1 MTYQDLLKD
10 TSKPDPSNSNYF
22 LVTVTDLEANQSY
35 PIQFRWKYNDGTFS
49 PWSAVRVVTTPGESS
64 PNTPRFAAT
73 NVDTTTPGF
82 LKITWD
88 GNSDDN
94 AALTDIDRVDVY
106 ISGAPFVGNVVA
118 ATFKTAGTQS
128 IAVPGGTYQIVLYA
142 VSKLGK
148 LSPVSAAVT
157 KTIAGV
163 SNPLAAPENPNVPT
177 ITAGL
182 ASVIVSWNGKQS
194 DGTSD
199 FSAGAFASAK
209 VYIGT
214 SAGFV
219 PSDNNWVH
227 SLNFA
232 NGTNQVSIG
241 VGTVI
246 DKALGTKLQYGVPYY
261 VKIKTVNAAV
271 PPVETAT
278 AVASSPTNVTV
289 DKVAASEIVTGT
301 LEAGAYITA
310 GISGGARAV
319 LSGSS
324 EPLVIYGSNGT
335 TKLLEFSS
343 TNPATLTVNGGGTFT
358 GDLSIGSGNSI
369 FKSDS
374 YGIYLGNATESLA
387 PFSVSRNGILR
398 AQAGTIG
405 GWTLGGTYFQ
415 NASVSPTIK
424 IDTTGIIVGATSSAY
439 IDITSSGITHR
450 NSNGTASGKFTLT
463 TGASAQLTIDGTFTI
478 SGSSTINGTAAS
490 TVVSNASAGST
501 AVQGGNG
508 VDKNV
513 SNQITRIS
521 TNGGIVVSSS
531 TVSSGARVELTNTG
545 FYAYNGSGQETVS
558 ILASNGNATFRGT
571 VTGSSLNVTGENFAI
586 NQNNDA
592 DGLAPAV
599 STISNAFASTYIRQ
613 SINCVGFNAIAFT
626 SVNTAGVLS
635 AWYPFYDADVDLG
648 VKYSSTAGAGPFRWR
663 NGRLSGSLMIGGDG
677 STDTPNTNG
686 VGPYTRLYGDGRI
699 YANTLGTGTGTTL
712 VQSGGFIRV
721 SSSSL
726 RYKENVISISQSGA
740 IETIKKLRPVTFN
753 YKEEFAPTDYEII
766 VSGLIAEDVDQIEE
780 LRTVVNYNDQGLPE
794 SISYDRLTAHLVLAV
809 KEISEKLNS
818 IESRL
823 DALEG

>member
-1 MTYQDLLKD
+1 MAYQDLLKD

-22 LVTVTDLEANQSY
+22 LVTVTDLDANQSY

-73 NVDTTTPGF
+73 NVDVTTPGF

-94 AALTDIDRVDVY
+94 NSLTDIDRVDVY

-157 KTIAGV
+157 KTVLGI
-163 SNPLAAPENPNVPT
+163 SNPVAAPENPDVPT

-182 ASVIVSWNGKQS
+182 ASVIVSWNGKQLIGGVAS
-194 DGTSD
+194 N
-199 FSAGAFASAK
+199 FSEGAFASAK

-246 DKALGTKLQYGVPYY
+246 DKTLGTKLQYGVPYY

-278 AVASSPTNVTV
+278 AVASNPTNVTV

-358 GDLSIGSGNSI
+358 GDLSAGSGTSI

-374 YGIYLGNATESLA
+374 YGIYLGNSTESLA

-415 NASVSPTIK
+415 NAGTNPTIK
-424 IDTTGIIVGATSSAY
+424 IDTSGIIVGATSSAY

-450 NSNGTASGKFTLT
+450 NSNGTASGKFTLS

-490 TVVSNASAGST
+490 TVVSNASTGST

-508 VDKNV
+508 VDKNA

-531 TVSSGARVELTNTG
+531 NVSSGARVELTNTG
-545 FYAYNGSGQETVS
+545 FYAYNASGQTTVS
-558 ILASNGNATFRGT
+558 INASNGSASYAGT
-571 VTGSSLNVTGENFAI
+571 ITSA
-586 NQNNDA
+586 
-592 DGLAPAV
+592 
-599 STISNAFASTYIRQ
+599 SNI
-613 SINCVGFNAIAFT
+613 
-626 SVNTAGVLS
+626 TAGGILSGSDIDIASDSAYNRLKTSYPRSTGPNGYGPYSVLGINGVAMVGVGS
-635 AWYPFYDADVDLG
+635 AGVVSHWYPFVSGESDIGVSISAGTYVWRNIRATNGTIVTSDRRSKTDILDADLG
-648 VKYSSTAGAGPFRWR
+648 L
-663 NGRLSGSLMIGGDG
+663 N
-677 STDTPNTNG
+677 
-686 VGPYTRLYGDGRI
+686 
-699 YANTLGTGTGTTL
+699 
-712 VQSGGFIRV
+712 FIN
-721 SSSSL
+721 L
-726 RYKENVISISQSGA
+726 
-740 IETIKKLRPVTFN
+740 LRPVKYKKYYEPNVPLLDESGQPILNEDGSRLVDTSKN
-753 YKEEFAPTDYEII
+753 YYGSRNHYGFIAQEVKEALDQLGIGSNFSGWALTDI
-766 VSGLIAEDVDQIEE
+766 SD
-780 LRTVVNYNDQGLPE
+780 PE
-794 SISYDRLTAHLVLAV
+794 SQQSLSYDKFIAPMAKAIQELSA
-809 KEISEKLNS
+809 
-818 IESRL
+818 RL

>member
-1 MTYQDLLKD
+1 MAYQDLLKD

-22 LVTVTDLEANQSY
+22 LVTVTDLEANNSY

-64 PNTPRFAAT
+64 PNTPRFVAT
-73 NVDTTTPGF
+73 NVDTTTAGF

-246 DKALGTKLQYGVPYY
+246 DKTLGTKLQYGVPYY

-343 TNPATLTVNGGGTFT
+343 TNPATLTVNGGGIFT
-358 GDLSIGSGNSI
+358 GDLSAGSGASI

-374 YGIYLGNATESLA
+374 SGIYLGNAAFSSA
-387 PFSVSRNGILR
+387 PFSVSRNGVLK
-398 AQAGTIG
+398 AEAGTIG

-415 NASVSPTIK
+415 NASTSPTIK

-450 NSNGTASGKFTLT
+450 NSNGVASGKFTLT
-463 TGASAQLTIDGTFTI
+463 TGASPSLTIDGTFTI

-545 FYAYNGSGQETVS
+545 FYAYNASGQPTVS
-558 ILASNGNATFRGT
+558 INASDGSASYAGTITSASNITAGGMLSGSDIEIANDG
-571 VTGSSLNVTGENFAI
+571 VTNRIKSSYSRPTPVSGSVVSSLGI
-586 NQNNDA
+586 
-592 DGLAPAV
+592 
-599 STISNAFASTYIRQ
+599 
-613 SINCVGFNAIAFT
+613 NAIAMIST
-626 SVNTAGVLS
+626 NTAGVVS
-635 AWYPFYDADVDLG
+635 HWYPYLDAESDIGTPTYKWRFIRSNNGTIQTSDERKKSNILDSDLG
-648 VKYSSTAGAGPFRWR
+648 L
-663 NGRLSGSLMIGGDG
+663 N
-677 STDTPNTNG
+677 
-686 VGPYTRLYGDGRI
+686 
-699 YANTLGTGTGTTL
+699 
-712 VQSGGFIRV
+712 FIN
-721 SSSSL
+721 L
-726 RYKENVISISQSGA
+726 
-740 IETIKKLRPVTFN
+740 LRPVKFKNKYIPQIPELDESGQVVLDENGKRVLQENQEYTGVRNHYGFIAQEVKEALDLVGVGDTF
-753 YKEEFAPTDYEII
+753 
-766 VSGLIAEDVDQIEE
+766 SGWALDDMSDPNSSQS
-780 LRTVVNYNDQGLPE
+780 L
-794 SISYDRLTAHLVLAV
+794 SYDKFIAPMAKAIQELSA
-809 KEISEKLNS
+809 
-818 IESRL
+818 RL

>member
-1 MTYQDLLKD
+1 MAYQDLLKD

-73 NVDTTTPGF
+73 NVDVTTPGF

-94 AALTDIDRVDVY
+94 NSLTDIDRVDVY

-157 KTIAGV
+157 KTVLGI
-163 SNPLAAPENPNVPT
+163 SNPVAAPENPNVPT

-182 ASVIVSWNGKQS
+182 ASVIVSWNGKQA

-246 DKALGTKLQYGVPYY
+246 DKTLGTKLQYGVPYY

-278 AVASSPTNVTV
+278 AVASNPTNVTV

-358 GDLSIGSGNSI
+358 GDLSAGSGSSI

-374 YGIYLGNATESLA
+374 SGIYLGNAAFASA
-387 PFSVSRNGILR
+387 PFSVSRNGILK
-398 AQAGTIG
+398 AEAGTIG
-405 GWTLGGTYFQ
+405 GWTLGGTYLQ
-415 NASVSPTIK
+415 NALTSPTIK
-424 IDTTGIIVGATSSAY
+424 IDTSGIIVGATSSAY

-450 NSNGTASGKFTLT
+450 NSNGVASGKFTLT

-508 VDKNV
+508 VDKNA

-531 TVSSGARVELTNTG
+531 NVSSGARVELTNTG
-545 FYAYNGSGQETVS
+545 FYAYNGSGQSTVS
-558 ILASNGNATFRGT
+558 INA
-571 VTGSSLNVTGENFAI
+571 
-586 NQNNDA
+586 A
-592 DGLAPAV
+592 DGSASFAGTINANAGYIGN
-599 STISNAFASTYIRQ
+599 SSSGWTISSS
-613 SINCVGFNAIAFT
+613 SINNSAATYAGSTAIFAT
-626 SVNTAGVLS
+626 PSAGYSILV
-635 AWYPFYDADVDLG
+635 PGVIQADNGYQSNLG
-648 VKYSSTAGAGPFRWR
+648 VKLFTGGSTSANSFWKSQGNMSPSIDNGWTVGSSSWKWSAIWAYTGTIQTSDMRQKKDISASALGLDFINALNPVSYKWI
-663 NGRLSGSLMIGGDG
+663 IGGRKAVYDEESKSVIG
-677 STDTPNTNG
+677 SEDIPGTRTHYGFLAQQVKEVLDTVAPGEDFSGWVLTDKDNPESEQ
-686 VGPYTRLYGDGRI
+686 
-699 YANTLGTGTGTTL
+699 A
-712 VQSGGFIRV
+712 
-721 SSSSL
+721 L
-726 RYKENVISISQSGA
+726 RY
-740 IETIKKLRPVTFN
+740 
-753 YKEEFAPTDYEII
+753 EEFIAPMAKAI
-766 VSGLIAEDVDQIEE
+766 QE
-780 LRTVVNYNDQGLPE
+780 L
-794 SISYDRLTAHLVLAV
+794 S
-809 KEISEKLNS
+809 
-818 IESRL
+818 SRL

>member
-1 MTYQDLLKD
+1 MAYQDLLKD

-49 PWSAVRVVTTPGESS
+49 PWSAVKVVTTPGESS

-73 NVDTTTPGF
+73 NVDVTTPGF

-94 AALTDIDRVDVY
+94 NLLTDIDRVDVY

-157 KTIAGV
+157 KTVAGISSPV
-163 SNPLAAPENPNVPT
+163 AAPENPNVPT

-182 ASVIVSWNGKQS
+182 ASVIVSWNGKQA

-199 FSAGAFASAK
+199 FSTGAFASAK

-246 DKALGTKLQYGVPYY
+246 DKTLGTKLQYGIPYY

-278 AVASSPTNVTV
+278 AVASNPTNVTV

-358 GDLSIGSGNSI
+358 GDLSAGSGTSI

-374 YGIYLGNATESLA
+374 SGIYLGNAAFASA
-387 PFSVSRNGILR
+387 PFSVSRNGILK
-398 AQAGTIG
+398 AEAGTIG
-405 GWTLGGTYFQ
+405 GWTLGGTFLQ
-415 NASVSPTIK
+415 NAGLAQTPTIK
-424 IDTTGIIVGATSSAY
+424 IDTSGIIVGATSSAY

-450 NSNGTASGKFTLT
+450 NSNGVASGKFTLT

-490 TVVSNASAGST
+490 TVVSNASTGST
-501 AVQGGNG
+501 AIQSGNG

-521 TNGGIVVSSS
+521 TSGGIIVSSS
-531 TVSSGARVELTNTG
+531 TASSGARVELTNTG
-545 FYAYNGSGQETVS
+545 FYAYNGSGQTTVS
-558 ILASNGNATFRGT
+558 INAADGSASFAGTINANAGYLGSSSSGWNITSSSINNNAATYAGSTAIHATPSAGYSILVPGIIQADNGFQANLGVKL
-571 VTGSSLNVTGENFAI
+571 VTGGSTSANSFWKSLGNM
-586 NQNNDA
+586 
-592 DGLAPAV
+592 
-599 STISNAFASTYIRQ
+599 S
-613 SINCVGFNAIAFT
+613 
-626 SVNTAGVLS
+626 
-635 AWYPFYDADVDLG
+635 PFYDNGFTVG
-648 VKYSSTAGAGPFRWR
+648 SSSWKWSAIWA
-663 NGRLSGSLMIGGDG
+663 
-677 STDTPNTNG
+677 
-686 VGPYTRLYGDGRI
+686 Y
-699 YANTLGTGTGTTL
+699 TGTIQTSDQRLKTN
-712 VQSGGFIRV
+712 I

-726 RYKENVISISQSGA
+726 GLEFINALNPVSYKWIIGGRKPIYDEESKSFIGTEDIPGTRTHYGFLAQQVKEVLDTVAPGEDFSGWVLTDKDNPESEQALRY
-740 IETIKKLRPVTFN
+740 
-753 YKEEFAPTDYEII
+753 EEFIAPMAKAI
-766 VSGLIAEDVDQIEE
+766 QE
-780 LRTVVNYNDQGLPE
+780 L
-794 SISYDRLTAHLVLAV
+794 SA
-809 KEISEKLNS
+809 
-818 IESRL
+818 RL

>member
-1 MTYQDLLKD
+1 MAYQDLLKD

-22 LVTVTDLEANQSY
+22 LVTVTDLEANNSY

-64 PNTPRFAAT
+64 PNTPRFVST
-73 NVDTTTPGF
+73 NVDETTPGF

-94 AALTDIDRVDVY
+94 TALSDIDRVDVY

-157 KTIAGV
+157 KTVAGIA
-163 SNPLAAPENPNVPT
+163 NPVINPQEPDVPT
-177 ITAGL
+177 LTAGL
-182 ASVIVSWNGKQS
+182 ASVIVSWNGKRLLNGVAS
-194 DGTSD
+194 N
-199 FSAGAFASAK
+199 FSEGAFASAK

-214 SAGFV
+214 SAGFA

-232 NGTNQVSIG
+232 NGTNQVAIG

-246 DKALGTKLQYGVPYY
+246 DKALGTKLEYGVPYY

-278 AVASSPTNVTV
+278 AVASSPTNITI
-289 DKVAASEIVTGT
+289 DKVAASEIKTGF
-301 LEAGAYITA
+301 LAADAEILA
-310 GISGGARAV
+310 GISGGARVV
-319 LSGSS
+319 LSGSTT
-324 EPLVIYGSNGT
+324 PFVIYGSGGT
-335 TKLLEFSS
+335 SQELLKFTSS
-343 TNPATLTVNGGGTFT
+343 PTPGLIVNGGGTFT

-405 GWTLGGTYFQ
+405 GWTLGGTFFQ

-450 NSNGTASGKFTLT
+450 NSNGTASGKFTLS
-463 TGASAQLTIDGTFTI
+463 TGASASLTIDGTFTI
-478 SGSSTINGTAAS
+478 SGSSTIDGTAAS
-490 TVVSNASAGST
+490 TVKAGAASGTSAL
-501 AVQGGNG
+501 QDGNG
-508 VDKNV
+508 ITKNG
-513 SNQITRIS
+513 SNQINTILMNNAGISIS
-521 TNGGIVVSSS
+521 TAASGTRLELNNSGLKLWNGSTNTVNLDSS
-531 TVSSGARVELTNTG
+531 T
-545 FYAYNGSGQETVS
+545 
-558 ILASNGNATFRGT
+558 GNAEFKG
-571 VTGSSLNVTGENFAI
+571 VVK
-586 NQNNDA
+586 A
-592 DGLAPAV
+592 DSGYV
-599 STISNAFASTYIRQ
+599 GGWNIST
-613 SINCVGFNAIAFT
+613 
-626 SVNTAGVLS
+626 
-635 AWYPFYDADVDLG
+635 
-648 VKYSSTAGAGPFRWR
+648 
-663 NGRLSGSLMIGGDG
+663 
-677 STDTPNTNG
+677 
-686 VGPYTRLYGDGRI
+686 
-699 YANTLGTGTGTTL
+699 
-712 VQSGGFIRV
+712 GGFISNPGATTFLYPTLSTFAFITDR
-721 SSSSL
+721 
-726 RYKENVISISQSGA
+726 SISVERMIQTGFAGHAIQGGSGNFMISQA
-740 IETIKKLRPVTFN
+740 GIAPGSTSFSSGPSAVDQGWDLGYSSARWGIVRAGSFLTTSDSRIKNSISNTSLGLNFINKLRPVSFKYNLGKNTPIRD
-753 YKEEFAPTDYEII
+753 EENAIVGFEPIPGNRLHHGFIAQEVKLVLDEITNNPSTDFAAWKMDD
-766 VSGLIAEDVDQIEE
+766 VSD
-780 LRTVVNYNDQGLPE
+780 PE
-794 SISYDRLTAHLVLAV
+794 SQQALDY
-809 KEISEKLNS
+809 
-818 IESRL
+818 IEFIAPMAKAIQELSARL

>member
-1 MTYQDLLKD
+1 MSYQDLLKD
-10 TSKPDPSNSNYF
+10 TSKPDSSDNNYF
-22 LVTVTDLEANQSY
+22 IVTITDLDINQSS
-35 PIQFRWKYNDGTFS
+35 PIQFRWKYTDGTFS
-49 PWSAVRVVTTPGESS
+49 SWSAVRVISTPGESS
-64 PNTPRFAAT
+64 PNTPKFVAS
-73 NVDTTTPGF
+73 NVDVSTPGF

-88 GNSDDN
+88 GTSDDN
-94 AALTDIDRVDVY
+94 TALADIDRVDVY
-106 ISGAPFVGNVVA
+106 ISGAPFVGNIAA

-157 KTIAGV
+157 KTVLGI

-182 ASVIVSWNGKQS
+182 ASVIVSWNGKQA
-194 DGTSD
+194 DGISN
-199 FSAGAFASAK
+199 FSEGAFASAK

-246 DKALGTKLQYGVPYY
+246 DKSLGTKLQYGVPYY

-278 AVASSPTNVTV
+278 AVVSNPTNVTV

-324 EPLVIYGSNGT
+324 EPLVIYGSNGYT
-335 TKLLEFSS
+335 ELLKFST

-358 GDLSIGSGNSI
+358 GDLSAGSGNSI

-415 NASVSPTIK
+415 NAGINPTIK
-424 IDTTGIIVGATSSAY
+424 IDTSGIIVGSTSNPY
-439 IDITSSGITHR
+439 IDITPSGITHR
-450 NSNGTASGKFTLT
+450 NANGVASGKFTLT
-463 TGASAQLTIDGTFTI
+463 TGASASLAIDGTFTI
-478 SGSSTINGTAAS
+478 SGSSTIDGTAAS
-490 TVVSNASAGST
+490 TVKSGAASGTSAL
-501 AVQGGNG
+501 QDGNG
-508 VDKNV
+508 ITKNG
-513 SNQITRIS
+513 SNQVTRIS

-531 TVSSGARVELTNTG
+531 TVSSGSRVELTNTG
-545 FYAYNGSGQETVS
+545 FYAYNGSGQETVGIDAGS
-558 ILASNGNATFRGT
+558 GNARFAGEIKANSGYLGNSSTGWIINSSSITSSTLISTNQSTALFASPSAGYSALFSGIVLSDNGFQANYGIKLFAGGNSST
-571 VTGSSLNVTGENFAI
+571 NSFWKSQGNMSPSSDGGYSVGSSSWKWSAIWSNTGSIQTSDQRLKTN
-586 NQNNDA
+586 
-592 DGLAPAV
+592 
-599 STISNAFASTYIRQ
+599 ISNSNLGLNFINALNPVSYKWIVGTRMPIYDEESS
-613 SINCVGFNAIAFT
+613 SIVRIEDLPGQRTHYGFIAQEVKEALDLVAPNQDFSGWVLTDKDNPNSEQALRYEEFISPMVKAIQE
-626 SVNTAGVLS
+626 LS
-635 AWYPFYDADVDLG
+635 A
-648 VKYSSTAGAGPFRWR
+648 
-663 NGRLSGSLMIGGDG
+663 
-677 STDTPNTNG
+677 
-686 VGPYTRLYGDGRI
+686 
-699 YANTLGTGTGTTL
+699 
-712 VQSGGFIRV
+712 
-721 SSSSL
+721 
-726 RYKENVISISQSGA
+726 
-740 IETIKKLRPVTFN
+740 
-753 YKEEFAPTDYEII
+753 
-766 VSGLIAEDVDQIEE
+766 
-780 LRTVVNYNDQGLPE
+780 
-794 SISYDRLTAHLVLAV
+794 
-809 KEISEKLNS
+809 
-818 IESRL
+818 RL
-823 DALEG
+823 DALEA

>member
-1 MTYQDLLKD
+1 MAYQDLLKD

-73 NVDTTTPGF
+73 NVDVTTPGF

-94 AALTDIDRVDVY
+94 NSLTDIDRVDVY

-157 KTIAGV
+157 KTVAGI
-163 SNPLAAPENPNVPT
+163 SNPVAAPENPNVPT

-182 ASVIVSWNGKQS
+182 ASVIVSWNGKQA

-278 AVASSPTNVTV
+278 AVASNPTNVTV

-415 NASVSPTIK
+415 NAGVNPTIK
-424 IDTTGIIVGATSSAY
+424 IDTTGIIVGATSSSY

-450 NSNGTASGKFTLT
+450 NSNGTASGKFTLS
-463 TGASAQLTIDGTFTI
+463 TGSSGSLTINGTFTI
-478 SGSSTINGTAAS
+478 DGSSTINGTAAS
-490 TVVSNASAGST
+490 TVVSNAATGST
-501 AVQGGNG
+501 AIQSGNG
-508 VDKNV
+508 VEKNV
-513 SNQITRIS
+513 SNQVIRIAPSAGLSIS
-521 TNGGIVVSSS
+521 TAANGN
-531 TVSSGARVELTNTG
+531 RVE
-545 FYAYNGSGQETVS
+545 
-558 ILASNGNATFRGT
+558 
-571 VTGSSLNVTGENFAI
+571 I
-586 NQNNDA
+586 NNE
-592 DGLAPAV
+592 G
-599 STISNAFASTYIRQ
+599 
-613 SINCVGFNAIAFT
+613 
-626 SVNTAGVLS
+626 LS
-635 AWYPFYDADVDLG
+635 AWSGSTRTVWIKSDGGDASFAGTINASAGYLGNSSSGWNITSTSINNNSTLEDGKITSIFAQPSLGYSIIIPGIIQTDGGIQSRLG
-648 VKYSSTAGAGPFRWR
+648 VKLFTGGSTSANSFWKSQGNMSPSLDNGYSVGSSSWKW
-663 NGRLSGSLMIGGDG
+663 SGIWSYTGTIQTSDMRQKKDILESNLGLNFINALNPVSYKWIIGGRKAVYDEESTSVIG
-677 STDTPNTNG
+677 SEDIPGARTH
-686 VGPYTRLYGDGRI
+686 YGFLAQDVKSALDSVAPG
-699 YANTLGTGTGTTL
+699 
-712 VQSGGFIRV
+712 QDFSGWLLADKNDPE
-721 SSSSL
+721 SEQAL
-726 RYKENVISISQSGA
+726 RY
-740 IETIKKLRPVTFN
+740 
-753 YKEEFAPTDYEII
+753 EEFISPMVKAI
-766 VSGLIAEDVDQIEE
+766 QE
-780 LRTVVNYNDQGLPE
+780 L
-794 SISYDRLTAHLVLAV
+794 SA
-809 KEISEKLNS
+809 
-818 IESRL
+818 RL

>member
-1 MTYQDLLKD
+1 MAYQDLLKD

-73 NVDTTTPGF
+73 NVDVTTPGF

-94 AALTDIDRVDVY
+94 NSLTDIDRVDVY

-148 LSPVSAAVT
+148 SSPVSAAVT
-157 KTIAGV
+157 KTVAGI
-163 SNPLAAPENPNVPT
+163 SNPVAAPENPDVPT

-182 ASVIVSWNGKQS
+182 ASVIVSWNGKQLIGGVAS
-194 DGTSD
+194 N
-199 FSAGAFASAK
+199 FSEGAFASAK

-246 DKALGTKLQYGVPYY
+246 DKTAQTKLQYGVPYY
-261 VKIKTVNAAV
+261 VKIKTVNSIGT
-271 PPVETAT
+271 ETAT
-278 AVASSPTNVTV
+278 AVASNPTNITV

-405 GWTLGGTYFQ
+405 GWTLGGTYLQ
-415 NASVSPTIK
+415 NAGANPTIK

-450 NSNGTASGKFTLT
+450 NSNGVASGKFTLT

-508 VDKNV
+508 VDKNA

-531 TVSSGARVELTNTG
+531 NVSSGARVELTNTG
-545 FYAYNGSGQETVS
+545 FYAYNASGQPTVS
-558 ILASNGNATFRGT
+558 INASNGSASYAGT
-571 VTGSSLNVTGENFAI
+571 ITSASNITAGGILSGSDIDIANDSSSNRLKTSYPRSTGPNSYGPYSVLGINGIAMVSVNSSGVVSHWYPFISGESDIGVTS
-586 NQNNDA
+586 
-592 DGLAPAV
+592 P
-599 STISNAFASTYIRQ
+599 STYIWRN
-613 SINCVGFNAIAFT
+613 IRATNGTIVT
-626 SVNTAGVLS
+626 SDRRAKTDILES
-635 AWYPFYDADVDLG
+635 DLG
-648 VKYSSTAGAGPFRWR
+648 L
-663 NGRLSGSLMIGGDG
+663 N
-677 STDTPNTNG
+677 
-686 VGPYTRLYGDGRI
+686 
-699 YANTLGTGTGTTL
+699 
-712 VQSGGFIRV
+712 FIN
-721 SSSSL
+721 L
-726 RYKENVISISQSGA
+726 
-740 IETIKKLRPVTFN
+740 LRPVKYKKYYEPNAPFLDEDGQIILNEDGLRMVDTSKN
-753 YKEEFAPTDYEII
+753 YYGTRNHYGFIAQEVKEALDQVGVGSNF
-766 VSGLIAEDVDQIEE
+766 SGWALADISD
-780 LRTVVNYNDQGLPE
+780 PE
-794 SISYDRLTAHLVLAV
+794 SQQSLSYDKFIAPMAKAIQELSA
-809 KEISEKLNS
+809 
-818 IESRL
+818 RL

>member
-1 MTYQDLLKD
+1 MSYQDLLKD

-22 LVTVTDLEANQSY
+22 LVTVTDLEANNSY

-157 KTIAGV
+157 KTIAGI

-194 DGTSD
+194 DGISD
-199 FSAGAFASAK
+199 FSVGAFASAK

-415 NASVSPTIK
+415 NASTSPTIK

-450 NSNGTASGKFTLT
+450 NSNGVASGKFTLT
-463 TGASAQLTIDGTFTI
+463 TGASPSLTIDGTFTI

-531 TVSSGARVELTNTG
+531 NVSSGARVELTNTG
-545 FYAYNGSGQETVS
+545 FYAYNASGQATVS
-558 ILASNGNATFRGT
+558 INASNGSASYAGT
-571 VTGSSLNVTGENFAI
+571 ITSASNITAGGILSGSDIDIANDSSSNRLKTSYPRSTGPNSYGPYSVLGI
-586 NQNNDA
+586 NGIA
-592 DGLAPAV
+592 M
-599 STISNAFASTYIRQ
+599 
-613 SINCVGFNAIAFT
+613 VG
-626 SVNTAGVLS
+626 VNTSGVVS
-635 AWYPFYDADVDLG
+635 HWYPFISGESDIGVASPSVYIWRNIRATNGTIVTSDIRSKTDILDADLG
-648 VKYSSTAGAGPFRWR
+648 L
-663 NGRLSGSLMIGGDG
+663 N
-677 STDTPNTNG
+677 
-686 VGPYTRLYGDGRI
+686 
-699 YANTLGTGTGTTL
+699 
-712 VQSGGFIRV
+712 FIN
-721 SSSSL
+721 L
-726 RYKENVISISQSGA
+726 
-740 IETIKKLRPVTFN
+740 LRPVKYKKYYEPNAPFLDESGQPILNEDGSRLVDTSKN
-753 YKEEFAPTDYEII
+753 YYGSRNHYGFIAQEVKEALDQLGIGSNF
-766 VSGLIAEDVDQIEE
+766 SGWALADISD
-780 LRTVVNYNDQGLPE
+780 PE
-794 SISYDRLTAHLVLAV
+794 SQQSLSYDKFIAPMAKAIQELSA
-809 KEISEKLNS
+809 
-818 IESRL
+818 RL

>member
-1 MTYQDLLKD
+1 MAYQDLLKD

-22 LVTVTDLEANQSY
+22 LVTVSDLEANQSY
-35 PIQFRWKYNDGTFS
+35 PIQFRWKYSDGTFS

-64 PNTPRFAAT
+64 PNTPRFVAT
-73 NVDTTTPGF
+73 NVDVTTPGF

-88 GNSDDN
+88 GTSDDN
-94 AALTDIDRVDVY
+94 TALTDIDRVDVY

-118 ATFKTAGTQS
+118 ATFKAAGTQS

-157 KTIAGV
+157 KTVLGI

-182 ASVIVSWNGKQS
+182 ASVIVSWNGKQA

-246 DKALGTKLQYGVPYY
+246 DKTLGTKLQYGVPYY

-278 AVASSPTNVTV
+278 AVASNPTNVTV

-358 GDLSIGSGNSI
+358 GDLSAGSGTSI

-405 GWTLGGTYFQ
+405 GWTLGGTFLQ
-415 NASVSPTIK
+415 NAGLTQTPTIK

-450 NSNGTASGKFTLT
+450 NSNGTASGKFTLS
-463 TGASAQLTIDGTFTI
+463 TGASASLTINGTFTI
-478 SGSSTINGTAAS
+478 DGSSTIDGTAAS
-490 TVVSNASAGST
+490 TVKAGAASGTSAL
-501 AVQGGNG
+501 QDGNG
-508 VDKNV
+508 ITKNG
-513 SNQITRIS
+513 SNQISTILMNNAGISIS
-521 TNGGIVVSSS
+521 TAASGSRLELNNSGLKLWNGPTNTVNLDSS
-531 TVSSGARVELTNTG
+531 TGNASFTGTITSTAGNIAGFSMDSDGLINSGSTLRLFAGTTGINNVYSIYTTKPIRIGQFVQIQGTG
-545 FYAYNGSGQETVS
+545 FAGYSLVAEQGAS
-558 ILASNGNATFRGT
+558 LSNGNFTINSSGT
-571 VTGSSLNVTGENFAI
+571 VTSNATFNSYIYYPGYPISTSGGAARVNDATTPSSRLVAASGSSIRFKENIVNISEKEGLDPSVLLNLPVRSFTYKQGYLPEDDARYGMDLPGFIAEELEQI
-586 NQNNDA
+586 YPIAVDRDA
-592 DGLAPAV
+592 DGTPQRW
-599 STISNAFASTYIRQ
+599 NA
-613 SINCVGFNAIAFT
+613 
-626 SVNTAGVLS
+626 
-635 AWYPFYDADVDLG
+635 D
-648 VKYSSTAGAGPFRWR
+648 
-663 NGRLSGSLMIGGDG
+663 
-677 STDTPNTNG
+677 
-686 VGPYTRLYGDGRI
+686 
-699 YANTLGTGTGTTL
+699 
-712 VQSGGFIRV
+712 FIIPG
-721 SSSSL
+721 L
-726 RYKENVISISQSGA
+726 LK
-740 IETIKKLRPVTFN
+740 
-753 YKEEFAPTDYEII
+753 II
-766 VSGLIAEDVDQIEE
+766 Q
-780 LRTVVNYNDQGLPE
+780 TQND
-794 SISYDRLTAHLVLAV
+794 
-809 KEISEKLNS
+809 S
-818 IESRL
+818 IESVKSRL

>member
-1 MTYQDLLKD
+1 MAYEDLLKD
-10 TSKPDPSNSNYF
+10 TSKPDPSNNNYF
-22 LVTVTDLEANQSY
+22 LVTITDLEVNQSY

-49 PWSAVRVVTTPGESS
+49 PWSAVRVVTTPGESD
-64 PNTPRFAAT
+64 PNTPRFADS
-73 NVDTTTPGF
+73 NVDVTTPGF
-82 LKITWD
+82 IKITWD
-88 GNSDDN
+88 GTSDD
-94 AALTDIDRVDVY
+94 ATPTPLTDIDRVDVY
-106 ISGAPFVGNVVA
+106 IDGLPFDGNKPA
-118 ATFKTAGTQS
+118 ATFKTAGTQV
-128 IAVPGGTYQIVLYA
+128 IAAPGGTYQIVLYA

-157 KTIAGV
+157 KTVLDIG
-163 SNPLAAPENPNVPT
+163 NPVVNPEDPNVPT

-194 DGTSD
+194 DGTSN
-199 FSAGAFASAK
+199 FPTGSFASAK

-246 DKALGTKLQYGVPYY
+246 DKTLGTKLQYGVPYY

-278 AVASSPTNVTV
+278 AVASNPTNVTV

-335 TKLLEFSS
+335 TELLKFSS

-358 GDLSIGSGNSI
+358 GDLSAGSGSSI

-374 YGIYLGNATESLA
+374 SGIYLGNAAFASA
-387 PFSVSRNGILR
+387 PFSVSRNGILK
-398 AQAGTIG
+398 AEAGTIG
-405 GWTLGGTYFQ
+405 GWTLGSTFLQ
-415 NASVSPTIK
+415 NAVLGQTPTIK

-450 NSNGTASGKFTLT
+450 NANGTASGKFTLT
-463 TGASAQLTIDGTFTI
+463 TGASPQLTIDGTFTI

-490 TVVSNASAGST
+490 TVVSNASTGST
-501 AVQGGNG
+501 AIQSGNG
-508 VDKNV
+508 VEKNV

-531 TVSSGARVELTNTG
+531 TANSGARVELTNTG
-545 FYAYNGSGQETVS
+545 FYAYNASGQPTVS
-558 ILASNGNATFRGT
+558 ILASNGSASFAGEITST
-571 VTGSSLNVTGENFAI
+571 TGNIAGFSM
-586 NQNNDA
+586 DA
-592 DGLAPAV
+592 DGLINSG
-599 STISNAFASTYIRQ
+599 STLRLFAGTTGINNVYSIYTTKPIRIGQFVQIQGTGFTGYSLIGEQGMSLSNGGFTINSSGTVTSNAT
-613 SINCVGFNAIAFT
+613 FNAYIYYPGYPIST
-626 SVNTAGVLS
+626 SGGAARVN
-635 AWYPFYDADVDLG
+635 DATTP
-648 VKYSSTAGAGPFRWR
+648 SS
-663 NGRLSGSLMIGGDG
+663 RLVAASGS
-677 STDTPNTNG
+677 S
-686 VGPYTRLYGDGRI
+686 
-699 YANTLGTGTGTTL
+699 
-712 VQSGGFIRV
+712 IRF
-721 SSSSL
+721 
-726 RYKENVISISQSGA
+726 KEN
-740 IETIKKLRPVTFN
+740 
-753 YKEEFAPTDYEII
+753 I
-766 VSGLIAEDVDQIEE
+766 V
-780 LRTVVNYNDQGLPE
+780 N
-794 SISYDRLTAHLVLAV
+794 
-809 KEISEKLNS
+809 ISEKEGLDPSVLLNLPVRS
-818 IESRL
+818 FTYKQGYLPEDDARYGMDLPGFIAEELEEIYPIAVDRDADGTPQRWNADFIIPGLLKIIQTQNGLIESIKLRL
-823 DALEG
+823 DALEA

>member
-1 MTYQDLLKD
+1 MAYQDLLKD

-73 NVDTTTPGF
+73 NVDVTTPGF

-94 AALTDIDRVDVY
+94 NSLTDIDRVDVY

-157 KTIAGV
+157 KTVLGI

-182 ASVIVSWNGKQS
+182 ASVIVSWNGKQAN
-194 DGTSD
+194 GTSD

-246 DKALGTKLQYGVPYY
+246 DKTAQTKLQYGVPYY

-278 AVASSPTNVTV
+278 AVASNPTNVTV

-335 TKLLEFSS
+335 TELLKFSS
-343 TNPATLTVNGGGTFT
+343 TNPATLTVNGGGIFT
-358 GDLSIGSGNSI
+358 GDLSAGSGSSI

-374 YGIYLGNATESLA
+374 SGIYLGNAVYASA
-387 PFSVSRNGILR
+387 PFSVSRNGVLK
-398 AQAGTIG
+398 AESGTIG
-405 GWTLGGTYFQ
+405 GWVLGSTYFQ

-424 IDTTGIIVGATSSAY
+424 IDTTGIIVGSTSSAY

-450 NSNGTASGKFTLT
+450 NSNGVASGKFTLT
-463 TGASAQLTIDGTFTI
+463 TGASASLTIDGTFTI

-490 TVVSNASAGST
+490 TVVSNASTGST
-501 AVQGGNG
+501 AIQSGNG

-521 TNGGIVVSSS
+521 TSGGIVVSSS
-531 TVSSGARVELTNTG
+531 TASSGARVELTNTG
-545 FYAYNGSGQETVS
+545 FYAYNGSGQPTVS
-558 ILASNGNATFRGT
+558 INASDGSASFAGTINANAGYLGN
-571 VTGSSLNVTGENFAI
+571 SSSGWNITSV
-586 NQNNDA
+586 
-592 DGLAPAV
+592 
-599 STISNAFASTYIRQ
+599 
-613 SINCVGFNAIAFT
+613 SINNNSTLEDGKIT
-626 SVNTAGVLS
+626 SIFAQPSAGYS
-635 AWYPFYDADVDLG
+635 IIIPGIIQTDGGMQSKLG
-648 VKYSSTAGAGPFRWR
+648 VKLFTGGSTSANSFWKSQGNMSPSLDNGYSVGSSSWKW
-663 NGRLSGSLMIGGDG
+663 SGIWSYTGTIQTSDMRQKKDILESNLGLNFINALNPVSYKWIIGGRKAVYDEESTSVIG
-677 STDTPNTNG
+677 SEDIPGARTH
-686 VGPYTRLYGDGRI
+686 YGFLAQDVKSALNSVAAG
-699 YANTLGTGTGTTL
+699 
-712 VQSGGFIRV
+712 QDFSGWLLADKNDPE
-721 SSSSL
+721 SEQAL
-726 RYKENVISISQSGA
+726 RY
-740 IETIKKLRPVTFN
+740 
-753 YKEEFAPTDYEII
+753 EEFISPMVKAI
-766 VSGLIAEDVDQIEE
+766 QE
-780 LRTVVNYNDQGLPE
+780 L
-794 SISYDRLTAHLVLAV
+794 SA
-809 KEISEKLNS
+809 
-818 IESRL
+818 RL

>member
-1 MTYQDLLKD
+1 MAYQDLLKD
-10 TSKPDPSNSNYF
+10 TSKPDPSNNNYF
-22 LVTVTDLEANQSY
+22 LVTITDLEVNQSY

-49 PWSAVRVVTTPGESS
+49 PWSAVRVVTTPGESD
-64 PNTPRFAAT
+64 PNTPRFADS
-73 NVDTTTPGF
+73 NVDVTTPGF
-82 LKITWD
+82 IKITWD
-88 GNSDDN
+88 GTSDD
-94 AALTDIDRVDVY
+94 ATPTPLTDIDRVDVY
-106 ISGAPFVGNVVA
+106 IDGLPFDGNKPA
-118 ATFKTAGTQS
+118 ATFKTAGTQV
-128 IAVPGGTYQIVLYA
+128 IAAPGGTYQIVLYA

-157 KTIAGV
+157 KTVLDIG
-163 SNPLAAPENPNVPT
+163 NPVVNPEDPNVPT

-194 DGTSD
+194 DGTSN
-199 FSAGAFASAK
+199 FPTGSFASAK

-246 DKALGTKLQYGVPYY
+246 DKTLGTKLQYGVPYY

-278 AVASSPTNVTV
+278 AVASNPTNVTV

-335 TKLLEFSS
+335 TELLKFSS

-358 GDLSIGSGNSI
+358 GDLSAGSGSSI

-374 YGIYLGNATESLA
+374 SGIYLGNAAYASA
-387 PFSVSRNGILR
+387 PFSVSRNGVLK
-398 AQAGTIG
+398 AESGTIG
-405 GWTLGGTYFQ
+405 GWVLGSTYFQ

-424 IDTTGIIVGATSSAY
+424 IDTTGIIVGSTSNPY

-450 NSNGTASGKFTLT
+450 NANGTASGKFTLT

-490 TVVSNASAGST
+490 TVVSNAETGST
-501 AVQGGNG
+501 AIQSGNG
-508 VDKNV
+508 VTKNS
-513 SNQITRIS
+513 SNQIVRIGVEGGISIS
-521 TNGGIVVSSS
+521 TAVSGS
-531 TVSSGARVELTNTG
+531 RVELTSSG
-545 FYAYNGSGQETVS
+545 LYAYSGSTPTVS
-558 ILASNGNATFRGT
+558 INANGSASFLGAVSASSGNIGTWNINATT
-571 VTGSSLNVTGENFAI
+571 
-586 NQNNDA
+586 
-592 DGLAPAV
+592 
-599 STISNAFASTYIRQ
+599 
-613 SINCVGFNAIAFT
+613 
-626 SVNTAGVLS
+626 GVLS
-635 AWYPFYDADVDLG
+635 SGTTSLYGGVD
-648 VKYSSTAGAGPFRWR
+648 ST
-663 NGRLSGSLMIGGDG
+663 SVTGDEWCIFDN
-677 STDTPNTNG
+677 SKKARFNG
-686 VGPYTRLYGDGRI
+686 VSVSSWGIQSSGTISTSGTGDI
-699 YANTLGTGTGTTL
+699 QATGTGSIILNNGSISVSDGTFTTKTQL
-712 VQSGGFIRV
+712 YANGRIFANSLGTSTRTPGSGVTIIQDTSGFLRVYV
-721 SSSSL
+721 SSSSQ
-726 RYKENVISISQSGA
+726 RYKENITSFDTNGTYNI
-740 IETIKKLRPVTFN
+740 IKEMRPVKFN
-753 YKEEFAPTDYEII
+753 YKPEFSDYPEQEHL
-766 VSGLIAEDVDQIEE
+766 GLIAEEVHDLEANGDLVIYKDGIP
-780 LRTVVNYNDQGLPE
+780 D
-794 SISYDRLTAHLVLAV
+794 SIAYEKIPMYLVSAF
-809 KEISEKLNS
+809 KEMANKIDSLQ
-818 IESRL
+818 SRL

>member
-1 MTYQDLLKD
+1 MAYEDLLKD

-22 LVTVTDLEANQSY
+22 LVTITDLEANNSY

-73 NVDTTTPGF
+73 NVDVTTPGF

-94 AALTDIDRVDVY
+94 TALTDIDRVDVY

-301 LEAGAYITA
+301 LAADASITA
-310 GISGGARAV
+310 GIVGGSRVVLSGGA
-319 LSGSS
+319 S
-324 EPLVIYGSNGT
+324 PLVIYGTNGT
-335 TKLLEFSS
+335 TELLKF
-343 TNPATLTVNGGGTFT
+343 TGGATGTLTVNGGGTFT
-358 GDLSIGSGNSI
+358 GDLSAGSGSSI

-374 YGIYLGNATESLA
+374 SGIYLGNAAFASA
-387 PFSVSRNGILR
+387 PFSVSRNGILK
-398 AQAGTIG
+398 AEAGTIG

-415 NASVSPTIK
+415 NALTSPTIK

-450 NSNGTASGKFTLT
+450 NSNGVASGKFTLT

-508 VDKNV
+508 VDKNA

-545 FYAYNGSGQETVS
+545 FYAYNASGQPTVS
-558 ILASNGNATFRGT
+558 INASDGSASYAGTITSASNITAGGMLSGSDIEIANDS
-571 VTGSSLNVTGENFAI
+571 VTNRIKSSYSRNTPVSLMSVSSLGI
-586 NQNNDA
+586 
-592 DGLAPAV
+592 
-599 STISNAFASTYIRQ
+599 
-613 SINCVGFNAIAFT
+613 NAIAMI
-626 SVNTAGVLS
+626 SQSTAGVVS
-635 AWYPFYDADVDLG
+635 HWYPYLDAEMDIGTPSYKWRFIRSNNGTIQTSDERKKTNILDSDLG
-648 VKYSSTAGAGPFRWR
+648 L
-663 NGRLSGSLMIGGDG
+663 N
-677 STDTPNTNG
+677 
-686 VGPYTRLYGDGRI
+686 
-699 YANTLGTGTGTTL
+699 
-712 VQSGGFIRV
+712 FIN
-721 SSSSL
+721 L
-726 RYKENVISISQSGA
+726 
-740 IETIKKLRPVTFN
+740 LRPVKFKNKYIPQIPKLDESGQPILDENGNRVLKENQEYTGVRNHYGFIAQEVKEALDLIGVGDTF
-753 YKEEFAPTDYEII
+753 
-766 VSGLIAEDVDQIEE
+766 SGWALDDMSDPNSSQS
-780 LRTVVNYNDQGLPE
+780 L
-794 SISYDRLTAHLVLAV
+794 SYDKFIAPMAKAIQELSA
-809 KEISEKLNS
+809 
-818 IESRL
+818 RL